1 MKKPT
6 ELIKRVPLYK
16 KLMSIDYR
24 KQYDKNYNL
33 EDAISLEN
41 ELWKKRKNKIKKK
54 DEKIKNAM
62 AKIQQVTLSFI
73 NQLIGLY
80 DKSSSQKD
88 KMYIILELQKYY
100 NPQIIRFFFKLND
113 TELNKQLRQ
122 VAFKY
127 LQKFSYKPKARK
139 QKYMRI
145 YTKSRKQKM
154 YLKKF
159 IHMKHTIYL

>member
-24 KQYDKNYNL
+24 KQYGKNYNL

-41 ELWKKRKNKIKKK
+41 ELWKKRKNKVKKK

-62 AKIQQVTLSFI
+62 AKIQQVTPSFI

-88 KMYIILELQKYY
+88 KMYILLELQKYY

-113 TELNKQLRQ
+113 TELNNYGR
-122 VAFKY
+122 
-127 LQKFSYKPKARK
+127 
-139 QKYMRI
+139 
-145 YTKSRKQKM
+145 
-154 YLKKF
+154 
-159 IHMKHTIYL
+159 